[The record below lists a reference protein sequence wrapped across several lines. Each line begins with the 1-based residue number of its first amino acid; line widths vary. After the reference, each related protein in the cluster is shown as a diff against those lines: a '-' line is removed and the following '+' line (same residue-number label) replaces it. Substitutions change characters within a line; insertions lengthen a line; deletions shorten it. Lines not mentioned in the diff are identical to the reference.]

1 MWLSYAGV
9 AIHRITGSGSIAKTP
24 LLRTGEQFQAVMLT
38 AMLTEKGLFKMI
50 QKEHTYL
57 QDKTHKSIEKR
68 ENNMGGLFKERE
80 S

>member
-1 MWLSYAGV
+1 
-9 AIHRITGSGSIAKTP
+9 
-24 LLRTGEQFQAVMLT
+24 
-38 AMLTEKGLFKMI
+38 MLTEKGLFKMI
-50 QKEHTYL
+50 QKEHTHL